1 MQHWQQGIAVPAAK
15 AWWNENPGQTQ
26 TTVSP
31 TATTISRHQA
41 GRNHPNSNY
50 SPHIEQQT
58 SGQGTNPVIH
68 HHSNSDKSAII
79 ISRLLC
85 GGQGLNAG
93 DPQRLTE
100 VCMRNACR
108 YCLSL
113 GQPKSETLWHFLHE
127 CPLTATVRQS
137 NEAKHCWS
145 QPENIAKLHR
155 TIWSNKQIR
164 TIRNTIKKMWQL
176 RRAFNAALTGIDS
189 SSSHR
194 PQSHRSRQQRNTHR
208 G

>member
-1 MQHWQQGIAVPAAK
+1 MRTQGKPRQQCPRQLLQSADIKQGAI
-15 AWWNENPGQTQ
+15 N
-26 TTVSP
+26 
-31 TATTISRHQA
+31 
-41 GRNHPNSNY
+41 PNSNY

-100 VCMRNACR
+100 VCMRKACR

-145 QPENIAKLHR
+145 QPENIAKLHL

-176 RRAFNAALTGIDS
+176 RQAFNAALTGIDS